1 MVRSRTKSTFNWDDM
16 AEALKSIA
24 HPERVAILNLISS
37 SGDEQ
42 VKVKN
47 IYETLHLEQSITS
60 RHLTTMKKSGV
71 LKRKVKK
78 GKVKKG
84 KVFYHLN
91 MESITAQFV
100 KMLLTQRQNNS

>member
-16 AEALKSIA
+16 AEALKSVA

-78 GKVKKG
+78 GKV
-84 KVFYHLN
+84 FYHLN